1 MSFIKQLHSLSESTR
16 KKILVL
22 SVGIIMIPI
31 FFALVAS
38 IKGKLA
44 VSKEDNHSIQT
55 TEDIK
60 KTVQENLDSIKLQ
73 GSAYKSILDKTLDD
87 VKNDNADI
95 NTEKTGNVN
104 EKQENKAIENNQ
116 TSNEEIPS
124 KTEEKII
131 NNNSGLPEA
140 TDMIDTN

>member
-31 FFALVAS
+31 SFALIAS

-44 VSKEDNHSIQT
+44 ISKEDNHPVQT
-55 TEDIK
+55 TKDIK

-73 GSAYKSILDKTLDD
+73 GSVYKSILDKTLED
-87 VKNDNADI
+87 VKNDN
-95 NTEKTGNVN
+95 TN
-104 EKQENKAIENNQ
+104 EKQESNVVENNQ
-116 TSNEEIPS
+116 TNNTEIPP
-124 KTEEKII
+124 KTEEQII
-131 NNNSGLPEA
+131 NSNNELPEA
-140 TDMIDTN
+140 TDIRDTN

>member
-1 MSFIKQLHSLSESTR
+1 MSFIKQIHSLSESTR

-31 FFALVAS
+31 SFALIAS

-44 VSKEDNHSIQT
+44 ISKEDNHPVQT
-55 TEDIK
+55 TKDIK

-73 GSAYKSILDKTLDD
+73 GSVYKSILDKTLDD
-87 VKNDNADI
+87 VKNNSTDN
-95 NTEKTGNVN
+95 NTEKSSNTNG
-104 EKQENKAIENNQ
+104 KQENGSIENNK
-116 TSNEEIPS
+116 TDNTETPP

-140 TDMIDTN
+140 TDAGIKN